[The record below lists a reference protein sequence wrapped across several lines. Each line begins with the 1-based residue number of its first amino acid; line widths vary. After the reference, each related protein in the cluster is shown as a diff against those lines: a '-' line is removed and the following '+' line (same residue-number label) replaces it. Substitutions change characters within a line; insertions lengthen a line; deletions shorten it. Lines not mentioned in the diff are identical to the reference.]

1 MPLSKPSSTCRIDW
15 QASRLLVS
23 ALILLG
29 LLAAVSLWLS
39 ALPLPIKLPLAMLA
53 LGYSLF
59 LARREAGRRNFF
71 VELSSDGTTM
81 LMVFADRSMQLSA
94 PRVTVRG
101 PLACVSGVGGDGRT
115 RRLLWCPD
123 NLPVQSHRAL
133 RLRVAG
139 DRIATS
145 GPALATMSG

>member
-1 MPLSKPSSTCRIDW
+1 MPLSRPSSTCRIDW
-15 QASRLLVS
+15 RPSRLLVS
-23 ALILLG
+23 ALITLG
-29 LLAAVSLWLS
+29 ALAVISLWLS
-39 ALPLPIKLPLAMLA
+39 ALPLLIKIPLAMLA

-59 LARREAGRRNFF
+59 LAGREARRRNFS
-71 VELSSDGTTM
+71 VDLSSDGTTL
-81 LMVFADRSMQLSA
+81 LMVFADRSVQLLA

-101 PLACVSGVGGDGRT
+101 PLACVSGVGQDGRT

-123 NLPVQSHRAL
+123 SLPVQSRRAL

-145 GPALATMSG
+145 APALATMSG